1 MLTWSG
7 WLATVRG
14 GTGLGKEAW
23 QRQPLREAHFLPKLE
38 FSQLSNGMMA
48 LSPKLAGKTE
58 HARG

>member
-1 MLTWSG
+1 M
-7 WLATVRG
+7 RG